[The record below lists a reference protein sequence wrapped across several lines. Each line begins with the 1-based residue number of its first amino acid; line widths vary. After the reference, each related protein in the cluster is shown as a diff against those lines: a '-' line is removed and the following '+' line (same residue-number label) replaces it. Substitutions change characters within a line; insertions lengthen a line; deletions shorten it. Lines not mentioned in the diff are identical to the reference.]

1 MDGKGGIFDDKQ
13 PRAMPVSTW
22 TMAGWS
28 SAGKAV
34 SPVDRVGGA
43 VATNSCVWAQIRIH
57 AAKPRRITNA
67 LRATGR
73 SRGIQHLAAQC
84 FVMRHHGIGLRG
96 PRGPAQFF
104 FTDGRFF

>member
-1 MDGKGGIFDDKQ
+1 MDGKGGIFDDKR

-28 SAGKAV
+28 SAGNAA
-34 SPVDRVGGA
+34 SPVDRVGSG

-67 LRATGR
+67 QPCAR
-73 SRGIQHLAAQC
+73 
-84 FVMRHHGIGLRG
+84 
-96 PRGPAQFF
+96 PAGAEASS
-104 FTDGRFF
+104 TWRRNVS